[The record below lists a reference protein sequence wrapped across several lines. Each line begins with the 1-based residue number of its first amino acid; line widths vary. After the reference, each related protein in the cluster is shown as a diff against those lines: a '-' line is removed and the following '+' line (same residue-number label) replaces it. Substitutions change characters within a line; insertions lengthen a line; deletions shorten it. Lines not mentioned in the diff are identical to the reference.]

1 MEDIGLI
8 LLIVASVNMVMEL
21 VFTTWDRRDG
31 GRRTDERE
39 NKKSNWRIFFLLIYF
54 GLGMFMVSEVF

>member
-21 VFTTWDRRDG
+21 VFTTWDSRDG

-39 NKKSNWRIFFLLIYF
+39 NKKSTWRLFFLVIYF
-54 GLGMFMVSEVF
+54 GMGIYMIS